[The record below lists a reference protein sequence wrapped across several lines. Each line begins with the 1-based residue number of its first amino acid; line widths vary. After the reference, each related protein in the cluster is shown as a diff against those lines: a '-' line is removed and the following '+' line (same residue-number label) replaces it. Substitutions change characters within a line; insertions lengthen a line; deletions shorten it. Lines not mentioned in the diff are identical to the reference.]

1 MWVSLFTCDRVNT
14 QTGHHRH
21 QHWCSASRARGA
33 NRAAEHSASLG
44 VMAACAHHSHPPA
57 PPADT
62 THRGMSLLHSCT
74 PIDSITLLALSSDV
88 TTPFL
93 YYYSQYYSQFVG
105 TVIWCHPFM
114 ISAHHSHLQT
124 HLLRQQG
131 AQLIVV
137 AVGPLA
143 GDVTRR
149 LMDAGCNVI
158 TVNHSSLLSDMT
170 AALLNLLC
178 TGVIMSVPCTH

>member
-1 MWVSLFTCDRVNT
+1 MIPGKTRVAGIAMAKDPVVCCTWSSLQTVDGTPGPTYSSGPCLQSCAAANQSLVTTDTSIDVARAVHVARTELLSTARVWVSWLPVLITRT
-14 QTGHHRH
+14 
-21 QHWCSASRARGA
+21 
-33 NRAAEHSASLG
+33 
-44 VMAACAHHSHPPA
+44 HP
-57 PPADT
+57 
-62 THRGMSLLHSCT
+62 LHL
-74 PIDSITLLALSSDV
+74 PTLL
-88 TTPFL
+88 TE
-93 YYYSQYYSQFVG
+93 
-105 TVIWCHPFM
+105 
-114 ISAHHSHLQT
+114 T

-178 TGVIMSVPCTH
+178 TDRFAAHSPDYKHDPLLLRKRAQRQG